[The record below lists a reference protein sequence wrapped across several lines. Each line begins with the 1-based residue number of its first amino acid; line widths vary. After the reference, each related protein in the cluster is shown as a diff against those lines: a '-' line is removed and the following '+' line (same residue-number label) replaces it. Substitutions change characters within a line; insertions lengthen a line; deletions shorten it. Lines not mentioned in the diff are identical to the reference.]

1 MSLKSSKESMEYED
15 LHNKVK
21 ANRFSAIL
29 VLKTGDLSF
38 IIGIVI
44 DDSQKYNSQMA
55 VDKKTKVSKRKH
67 FPPVIGYSF

>member
-1 MSLKSSKESMEYED
+1 MEYED

-21 ANRFSAIL
+21 ANRSSAIL

-55 VDKKTKVSKRKH
+55 VDKKNKGEQT
-67 FPPVIGYSF
+67 